1 MDTTLYLPGVLS
13 DWVHLVDGDK
23 DDQVPFRCLGR
34 HFVSLDELRLQWAH
48 TDTQTYMVSQVRL

>member
-1 MDTTLYLPGVLS
+1 MHTTLYLPGVLS

-23 DDQVPFRCLGR
+23 DDQDPCRCLGR

-48 TDTQTYMVSQVRL
+48 TDTQTHTVSQGRL